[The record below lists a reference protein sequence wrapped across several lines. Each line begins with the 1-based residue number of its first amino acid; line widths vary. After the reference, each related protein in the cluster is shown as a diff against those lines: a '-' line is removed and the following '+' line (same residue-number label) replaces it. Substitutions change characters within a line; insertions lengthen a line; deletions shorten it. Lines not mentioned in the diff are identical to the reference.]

1 MALERQPSSIA
12 RMIAEMGSMIPVTTE
27 TDAEARLHP
36 TSEPTVAGNQKQT
49 A

>member
-1 MALERQPSSIA
+1 MALERQLSSIA
-12 RMIAEMGSMIPVTTE
+12 RMIAEIRSMIPVATE

-36 TSEPTVAGNQKQT
+36 TSKPTVAGNQKQT